1 MLGFFLRRVL
11 TAIPLL
17 AVVSF
22 LVFSLILL
30 VPGDPA
36 VSLAGQNPTPEQI
49 AAMREQLG
57 LNDPFLLRYGR
68 WALAAIQGDLG
79 RSLFTSQTVWADI
92 TARMPTTLSLVAL
105 SMVIALIIGVTVG
118 AVAGLRPGTLID
130 RAATVAASVGV
141 ALPYFWTGMLL
152 ILLLAIKYPLLPSVG
167 YTPLTEDP
175 VEWLRHLTLPALALG
190 LAPAAIIA
198 RQTRAALSTVM
209 GEDYVRTARA
219 KGMSPLRIVGK
230 HALKNAA
237 VPVVTVFGIEASR
250 LIGGTVVIEQV
261 FALPGIGQL
270 AYQAVFSSDFPVVQG
285 VVLVTAAMVIFIN
298 IVVDVSYGYF
308 NPRIRQS

>member
-152 ILLLAIKYPLLPSVG
+152 IL
-167 YTPLTEDP
+167 
-175 VEWLRHLTLPALALG
+175 
-190 LAPAAIIA
+190 
-198 RQTRAALSTVM
+198 
-209 GEDYVRTARA
+209 
-219 KGMSPLRIVGK
+219 
-230 HALKNAA
+230 
-237 VPVVTVFGIEASR
+237 
-250 LIGGTVVIEQV
+250 
-261 FALPGIGQL
+261 
-270 AYQAVFSSDFPVVQG
+270 
-285 VVLVTAAMVIFIN
+285 
-298 IVVDVSYGYF
+298 
-308 NPRIRQS
+308 